1 MNRAYIGLGSNL
13 GNREYYLRQA
23 LKAIGSSAGH
33 IVACSSVYETEAW
46 GFSGRMFLNMVVV
59 ADTPLLSVE
68 LLEAIMM
75 IEKKL
80 GRSRKGE
87 RYTSRTIDLDILL
100 FNNEIINEHDLV
112 IPHPL
117 MHKRNFVL
125 IPFCEIAP
133 DVIHP
138 VFKKSMNLLLKEC
151 DDNKPVR
158 KLHAG

>member
-1 MNRAYIGLGSNL
+1 MNRTYIGLGSNL
-13 GNREYYLRQA
+13 GNRESNLRQA
-23 LKAIGSSAGH
+23 VKAIGNSAGQV
-33 IVACSSVYETEAW
+33 VACSSVYETESW
-46 GFSGRMFLNMVVV
+46 GFSGSMFLNIVVV
-59 ADTPLLSVE
+59 ADTPLLSME
-68 LLEAIMM
+68 LLEKIMI

-80 GRSRKGE
+80 GRTRKGA
-87 RYTSRTIDLDILL
+87 RYTSRTIDLEILL

-125 IPFCEIAP
+125 VPLCEIAP

-138 VFKKSMNLLLKEC
+138 VFKKSMNSLLKEC

-158 KLHAG
+158 KVQDW